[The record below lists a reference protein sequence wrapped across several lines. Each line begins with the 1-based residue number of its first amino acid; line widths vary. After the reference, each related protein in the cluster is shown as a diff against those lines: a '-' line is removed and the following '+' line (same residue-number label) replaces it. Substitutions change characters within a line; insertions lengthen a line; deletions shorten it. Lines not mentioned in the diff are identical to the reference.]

1 MIISNFTSEL
11 GGAPFLFCHTSVRFS
26 ARYVVVLVFDK
37 VYIACS
43 IGVSNIMSDIEII
56 SVGSETS
63 SDVEEIH
70 SNLKRFVTI
79 YNLKFLWFPDFIVL
93 LCLMT
98 AHSVVL

>member
-1 MIISNFTSEL
+1 
-11 GGAPFLFCHTSVRFS
+11 
-26 ARYVVVLVFDK
+26 
-37 VYIACS
+37 
-43 IGVSNIMSDIEII
+43 MSDIEII

-98 AHSVVL
+98 AHSLVL